1 MNPKKPR
8 KRRKILRWIGLV
20 IALSLFLA
28 LFMEVLQD
36 AFVPRVETLRDRPA
50 QPAPVSEEQMMSDW
64 KEMRERARQQPLEGQ

>member
-20 IALSLFLA
+20 IALTLFLA